1 MPSTFLRDALFS
13 HIIKPPF
20 EWSSRETHSPE
31 ILPRSSGRAC
41 CCSSK
46 VDLSL
51 FKDHVTEIIPGACRA
66 PLAAK
71 ATPSLSVGICST
83 GTWEH
88 QESSS
93 VAGLGLIF
101 WKWAAT
107 LLCTLTTVI
116 THECIWILETEK
128 LFQIWGVTVY
138 YILAYCG
145 DGKNWK

>member
-20 EWSSRETHSPE
+20 EWSSGETHSPE
-31 ILPRSSGRAC
+31 RLPRSSGRAC

-51 FKDHVTEIIPGACRA
+51 FKDHVTEIMPGACKA

-83 GTWEH
+83 GTVGMRAPGIQVYGSIGASH
-88 QESSS
+88 FLVVSSHP
-93 VAGLGLIF
+93 
-101 WKWAAT
+101 T
-107 LLCTLTTVI
+107 LYTDCCNNPWMCMDFGNRKIVSNLRCNCVLYTCLP
-116 THECIWILETEK
+116 WWL
-128 LFQIWGVTVY
+128 
-138 YILAYCG
+138 
-145 DGKNWK
+145 